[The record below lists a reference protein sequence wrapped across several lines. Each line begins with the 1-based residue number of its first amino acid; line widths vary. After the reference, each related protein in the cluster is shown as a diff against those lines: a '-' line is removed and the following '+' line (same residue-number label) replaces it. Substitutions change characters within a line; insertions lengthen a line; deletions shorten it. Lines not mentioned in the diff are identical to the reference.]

1 MSKIIIDNVEFDFD
15 NGCRLLKL
23 KNGDDCPFPQLE
35 DFWSDVEP
43 LTFKEI
49 AQFENLEKR
58 RIGINHLGLERL
70 IESVKPTLV
79 DTKTLKKTT
88 SWVNENGEFVTFDF
102 DDTYELYKVS
112 KDYFNEG
119 LTDWGGMRDDVYY
132 VKCKDTSTDREY
144 LIWVDITNV
153 LRTNGK
159 PTWNYK
165 DEDLCAIESIAW
177 TIQVDVKEGDI
188 ESILRQGDC
197 ILVKPKEG
205 AEILNQARHLK
216 KEEYLN
222 LLVDRKSV
230 V

>member
-1 MSKIIIDNVEFDFD
+1 MSKIVIDNVEFDFD

-23 KNGDDCPFPQLE
+23 KNGDECPFPQLE
-35 DFWSDVEP
+35 DFWNDIEP

-49 AQFENLEKR
+49 AQFENLEQR

-79 DTKTLKKTT
+79 DTKTIKKTT
-88 SWVNENGEFVTFDF
+88 SWVNEKGEFETFDF

-119 LTDWGGMRDDVYY
+119 LDGWSGMRNDVYY
-132 VKCKDTSTDREY
+132 VRCKDTSTDREY
-144 LIWVDITNV
+144 LIWVDIGNV

-159 PTWNYK
+159 STWNWNDK
-165 DEDLCAIESIAW
+165 DLCAIESIAW

-216 KEEYLN
+216 KDEYLN
-222 LLVDRKSV
+222 LLVAES
-230 V
+230 

>member
-1 MSKIIIDNVEFDFD
+1 MSKIIIDNVEFDFG

-70 IESVKPTLV
+70 LESVKPTLV

-119 LTDWGGMRDDVYY
+119 LNDWGGMRDDVYY

-222 LLVDRKSV
+222 LLVAES
-230 V
+230 

>member
-222 LLVDRKSV
+222 LLVAES
-230 V
+230 

>member
-35 DFWSDVEP
+35 DFWGDVEP

-119 LTDWGGMRDDVYY
+119 LNDWGGMRDDIYY

-222 LLVDRKSV
+222 LLVAES
-230 V
+230 

>member
-1 MSKIIIDNVEFDFD
+1 MSKIVIDNVEFDFD

-23 KNGDDCPFPQLE
+23 KNGDECPFPQLE
-35 DFWSDVEP
+35 DFWNDIEP

-49 AQFENLEKR
+49 AQFENLEQR

-79 DTKTLKKTT
+79 DTKTIKKTT
-88 SWVNENGEFVTFDF
+88 SWVNEKGEFETFDF

-119 LTDWGGMRDDVYY
+119 LDGWSGMRNDVYY
-132 VKCKDTSTDREY
+132 VRCKDTSTDREY
-144 LIWVDITNV
+144 LIWVDIANV

-159 PTWNYK
+159 STWDYTN
-165 DEDLCAIESIAW
+165 EDLCAIESIAW

-216 KEEYLN
+216 KDEYLN
-222 LLVDRKSV
+222 LLVAES
-230 V
+230 

>member
-1 MSKIIIDNVEFDFD
+1 MIIDNVEFDFD

-49 AQFENLEKR
+49 AQFENLEKS

-119 LTDWGGMRDDVYY
+119 LNDWGGMRDDVYY

-222 LLVDRKSV
+222 LLVAES
-230 V
+230 

>member
-1 MSKIIIDNVEFDFD
+1 MSKIVIDNVEFDFD

-23 KNGDDCPFPQLE
+23 KNGDECPFPQLE
-35 DFWSDVEP
+35 DFWDDIEP

-49 AQFENLEKR
+49 ARFENLEMR

-79 DTKTLKKTT
+79 DTKTIKKTT
-88 SWVNENGEFVTFDF
+88 SWVNEKGELETFDF

-119 LTDWGGMRDDVYY
+119 LDGWSGMRNDVYY
-132 VKCKDTSTDREY
+132 VRCKDTSTDREY
-144 LIWVDITNV
+144 LIWVDIANV

-159 PTWNYK
+159 SSWSWN

-222 LLVDRKSV
+222 LLVAES
-230 V
+230 

>member
-1 MSKIIIDNVEFDFD
+1 MSKIVIDNVEFDFD
-15 NGCRLLKL
+15 NGCKLLKL
-23 KNGDDCPFPQLE
+23 KNGDECPFPQLE
-35 DFWSDVEP
+35 DFWNDIEP

-58 RIGINHLGLERL
+58 RIGINYLGLERL
-70 IESVKPTLV
+70 IESVKPRLV
-79 DTKTLKKTT
+79 DAKTIKKTT
-88 SWVNENGEFVTFDF
+88 SWVNENGEFETFDF
-102 DDTYELYKVS
+102 DDTYELYAVS

-119 LTDWGGMRDDVYY
+119 LDGWSGMRNDVYY
-132 VKCKDTSTDREY
+132 VRCKDTSTDREY
-144 LIWVDITNV
+144 LIWVDIANV

-159 PTWNYK
+159 SSWSWN

-197 ILVKPKEG
+197 ILVNPKEG
-205 AEILNQARHLK
+205 AEILSQARHLN

-222 LLVDRKSV
+222 LLVAES
-230 V
+230 

>member
-1 MSKIIIDNVEFDFD
+1 MSKIVIDNVEFDFD

-23 KNGDDCPFPQLE
+23 KNGDECPFPQLE
-35 DFWSDVEP
+35 DFWDDIEP

-49 AQFENLEKR
+49 ARFENLEMR

-79 DTKTLKKTT
+79 DTKTIKKTT
-88 SWVNENGEFVTFDF
+88 SWVNEKGELETFDF

-119 LTDWGGMRDDVYY
+119 LDDWSGMRNDVYY
-132 VKCKDTSTDREY
+132 VRCKDTSTDREY
-144 LIWVDITNV
+144 LIWVDIANV

-159 PTWNYK
+159 SSWNWN

-197 ILVKPKEG
+197 ILVKPKED

-222 LLVDRKSV
+222 LLVAES
-230 V
+230 

>member
-119 LTDWGGMRDDVYY
+119 LNDWGGMRDDIYY

-222 LLVDRKSV
+222 LLVAES
-230 V
+230 

>member
-1 MSKIIIDNVEFDFD
+1 MSKIVIDNVEFDFD

-23 KNGDDCPFPQLE
+23 KNGDECPFPQLE
-35 DFWSDVEP
+35 DFWDDIEP

-49 AQFENLEKR
+49 ARFENLEMR

-79 DTKTLKKTT
+79 DTKTIKKTT
-88 SWVNENGEFVTFDF
+88 SWVNEKGELETFDF

-119 LTDWGGMRDDVYY
+119 LDDWSGMRNDVYY
-132 VKCKDTSTDREY
+132 VRCKDTSTDREY
-144 LIWVDITNV
+144 LIWVDIANV

-159 PTWNYK
+159 SSWSWN

-222 LLVDRKSV
+222 LLVAES
-230 V
+230 

>member
-1 MSKIIIDNVEFDFD
+1 MSKIVIDNVEFDFD

-23 KNGDDCPFPQLE
+23 KNGDECPFPQLE
-35 DFWSDVEP
+35 DFWNDIEP

-49 AQFENLEKR
+49 ARFENLEQR

-79 DTKTLKKTT
+79 DTKTIKKTT
-88 SWVNENGEFVTFDF
+88 SWVNENGEFETFDF

-112 KDYFNEG
+112 KGYFNKG
-119 LTDWGGMRDDVYY
+119 LDSWRGMRNDVYY
-132 VKCKDTSTDREY
+132 VRCKDTSTDREY
-144 LIWVDITNV
+144 LIWVDIANV

-159 PTWNYK
+159 SSWNWN

-205 AEILNQARHLK
+205 AEILSQARHLN

-222 LLVDRKSV
+222 LLVAES
-230 V
+230 

>member
-1 MSKIIIDNVEFDFD
+1 MSKIVIDNVEFDFD

-23 KNGDDCPFPQLE
+23 KNGDECPFPQLE
-35 DFWSDVEP
+35 DFWNDIEP

-79 DTKTLKKTT
+79 DTKTIKKTT
-88 SWVNENGEFVTFDF
+88 SWVNEKGEFETFDF

-119 LTDWGGMRDDVYY
+119 LDGWSGMRNDVYY
-132 VKCKDTSTDREY
+132 VRCKDTSTDREY
-144 LIWVDITNV
+144 LIWVNIANV

-159 PTWNYK
+159 SSWGWN

-205 AEILNQARHLK
+205 AEILNQARHLNK
-216 KEEYLN
+216 DEYLN
-222 LLVDRKSV
+222 LLVAES
-230 V
+230 

>member
-1 MSKIIIDNVEFDFD
+1 MSKIVIDNVEFDFD

-23 KNGDDCPFPQLE
+23 KNGDECPFPQLE
-35 DFWSDVEP
+35 DFWDDIEP

-49 AQFENLEKR
+49 ARFENLEMR

-79 DTKTLKKTT
+79 DTKTIKKTT
-88 SWVNENGEFVTFDF
+88 SWVNEKGELETFDF

-119 LTDWGGMRDDVYY
+119 LDDWSGMRNDVYY
-132 VKCKDTSTDREY
+132 VRCKDTSTDREY
-144 LIWVDITNV
+144 LIWVDIANV

-159 PTWNYK
+159 SSWSWN

-216 KEEYLN
+216 KDEYLN
-222 LLVDRKSV
+222 LLVAES
-230 V
+230 

>member
-119 LTDWGGMRDDVYY
+119 LNDWGGMRDDVYY

-222 LLVDRKSV
+222 LLVAES
-230 V
+230 

>member
-1 MSKIIIDNVEFDFD
+1 MSKIVIDNVEFDFD

-23 KNGDDCPFPQLE
+23 KNGDECPFPQLE
-35 DFWSDVEP
+35 DFWDDIEP

-49 AQFENLEKR
+49 ARFENLEMR

-79 DTKTLKKTT
+79 DTKTIKKIT
-88 SWVNENGEFVTFDF
+88 SWVNEKGEFETFDF

-119 LTDWGGMRDDVYY
+119 LDDWSGMRNDVYY
-132 VKCKDTSTDREY
+132 VRCKDTSTDREY
-144 LIWVDITNV
+144 LIWVDIANV

-159 PTWNYK
+159 SSWSWN

-197 ILVKPKEG
+197 ILVKPKED

-222 LLVDRKSV
+222 LLVAES
-230 V
+230 

>member
-119 LTDWGGMRDDVYY
+119 LNDWGSMRDDVYY

-222 LLVDRKSV
+222 LLVAES
-230 V
+230 

>member
-1 MSKIIIDNVEFDFD
+1 MSKIVIDNVEFDFD

-23 KNGDDCPFPQLE
+23 KNGDECPFPQLE
-35 DFWSDVEP
+35 DFWNDIEP

-49 AQFENLEKR
+49 AQFENLEQR

-79 DTKTLKKTT
+79 DTKTIKKTT
-88 SWVNENGEFVTFDF
+88 SWVNEKGEFETFDF

-119 LTDWGGMRDDVYY
+119 LDGWNGMRNDVYY
-132 VKCKDTSTDREY
+132 VRCKDTSTDREY
-144 LIWVDITNV
+144 LIWVDIGNV

-159 PTWNYK
+159 STWNWNDK
-165 DEDLCAIESIAW
+165 DLCAIESIAW

-205 AEILNQARHLK
+205 AEILKQARHLK
-216 KEEYLN
+216 KDEYLN
-222 LLVDRKSV
+222 LLVAES
-230 V
+230 

>member
-35 DFWSDVEP
+35 DFWGDVEP

-119 LTDWGGMRDDVYY
+119 LNDWGGMRDDVYY

-222 LLVDRKSV
+222 LLVAES
-230 V
+230 

>member
-1 MSKIIIDNVEFDFD
+1 MSKIVIDNVEFDFD

-23 KNGDDCPFPQLE
+23 KNGDECPFPKLE
-35 DFWSDVEP
+35 DFWDDIEP

-49 AQFENLEKR
+49 ARFENLEMR

-79 DTKTLKKTT
+79 DTKTIKKTT
-88 SWVNENGEFVTFDF
+88 SWVNEKGELETFDF

-119 LTDWGGMRDDVYY
+119 LDDWSGMRNDVYY
-132 VKCKDTSTDREY
+132 VRCKDTSTDREY
-144 LIWVDITNV
+144 LIWVDIANV

-159 PTWNYK
+159 SSWSWN

-222 LLVDRKSV
+222 LLVAES
-230 V
+230 

>member
-1 MSKIIIDNVEFDFD
+1 MSKIVIDNVEFDFD
-15 NGCRLLKL
+15 NGCKLLKL
-23 KNGDDCPFPQLE
+23 KNGDECPFPQLE
-35 DFWSDVEP
+35 DFWNDIEP

-58 RIGINHLGLERL
+58 RIGINYLGLERL
-70 IESVKPTLV
+70 IESVKPRLV
-79 DTKTLKKTT
+79 DAKTIKKTT
-88 SWVNENGEFVTFDF
+88 SWVNENGEFETFDF
-102 DDTYELYKVS
+102 DDTYELYAVS

-119 LTDWGGMRDDVYY
+119 LDGWSGMRNDVYY
-132 VKCKDTSTDREY
+132 VRCKDTSTDREY
-144 LIWVDITNV
+144 LIWVDIANV

-159 PTWNYK
+159 SSWSWN

-205 AEILNQARHLK
+205 AEILSQARHLN

-222 LLVDRKSV
+222 LLVAES
-230 V
+230 

>member
-35 DFWSDVEP
+35 DFWGDVEP

-222 LLVDRKSV
+222 LLVAES
-230 V
+230 

>member
-1 MSKIIIDNVEFDFD
+1 MSKIIIDNVEFDFG

-70 IESVKPTLV
+70 LESVKPTLV

-119 LTDWGGMRDDVYY
+119 LNDWGSMRDDVYY

-222 LLVDRKSV
+222 LLVAES
-230 V
+230 